1 MVFCAIIIKRRG
13 VEDIFASRTP
23 FGGTA
28 RAQKNPKVKGEVF
41 KNFLIYQ
48 KNFEVPFTL
57 G

>member
-1 MVFCAIIIKRRG
+1 MYERRG
-13 VEDIFASRTP
+13 VEAIFASRTP